1 MRIYNEIKNGNIS
14 IEKIED
20 QKQFEWKLNEINTGN
35 LKHKSKDELDTTEKI
50 KNLYNSRDKFVKL
63 YNDYAKIMSKA
74 VYKTKQGTR
83 LKILT
88 PKQMRQRLLIAFAQ
102 VKAGNNSQSLLNK
115 IRQIVS
121 SLYQSKEITKK
132 YIIT

>member
-35 LKHKSKDELDTTEKI
+35 LKHKSKDELDTIEKI

-63 YNDYAKIMSKA
+63 YNDYAKIMSEA
-74 VYKTKQGTR
+74 VYKTK
-83 LKILT
+83 
-88 PKQMRQRLLIAFAQ
+88 
-102 VKAGNNSQSLLNK
+102 
-115 IRQIVS
+115 
-121 SLYQSKEITKK
+121 
-132 YIIT
+132 

>member
-20 QKQFEWKLNEINTGN
+20 QKQFEWKLNEKNTGN
-35 LKHKSKDELDTTEKI
+35 LKHKSKDELDTIEKI

-63 YNDYAKIMSKA
+63 YNDYAKIMSEA

-88 PKQMRQRLLIAFAQ
+88 PKQMRQRLPIAFAQ